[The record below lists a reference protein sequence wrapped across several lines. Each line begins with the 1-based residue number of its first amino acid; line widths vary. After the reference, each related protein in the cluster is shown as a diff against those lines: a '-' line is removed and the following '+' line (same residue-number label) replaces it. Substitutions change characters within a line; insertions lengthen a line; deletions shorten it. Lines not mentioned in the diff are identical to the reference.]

1 MIKLLSS
8 YISLLQKVFVEIKTK
23 IQCTIKFGRV
33 IGKRAQDHI
42 GKVADTFD
50 EILEYGKIIDFE

>member
-1 MIKLLSS
+1 MGILIDDGS
-8 YISLLQKVFVEIKTK
+8 
-23 IQCTIKFGRV
+23 
-33 IGKRAQDHI
+33 I